1 MIKALSK
8 LGLGFPVILGGHDH
22 DLLIANHEHDE
33 GGLVRR
39 RCAGGVC
46 LFIYFIVTPCADAL
60 VCICACVL
68 CTCACARFL
77 LRHSVHFKV
86 IKVGSDAYKAAIIDV
101 CWDTPEAKAPTVA
114 MRLETVGD
122 YEKDPIVEV
131 RHYPTGIYVTCG
143 PSVGGVPRPSR
154 PPSLSHRLRVQRS
167 WLSIRCNSRQ
177 RSLRLS
183 STLDHRYRFRM
194 ASSCESR

>member
-1 MIKALSK
+1 MSTTKVVWYADA
-8 LGLGFPVILGGHDH
+8 VQ
-22 DLLIANHEHDE
+22 
-33 GGLVRR
+33 
-39 RCAGGVC
+39 GGVC

-68 CTCACARFL
+68 CTCACARFV

-131 RHYPTGIYVTCG
+131 RHYPTGIYLTCG
-143 PSVGGVPRPSR
+143 PSVGGATSLPTTIPVPQIACSTVVAIYPMQFPTTLAAVIKYSR
-154 PPSLSHRLRVQRS
+154 SSLPLPNGEFMRKSV
-167 WLSIRCNSRQ
+167 
-177 RSLRLS
+177 
-183 STLDHRYRFRM
+183 
-194 ASSCESR
+194 ASFAVPTTFMPTTVRNVPM